1 MQRIITIDLMK
12 AACRKVQRAGKT
24 LGFVP
29 TMGALHEGHLSLV
42 RFSKARCDVTAVSI
56 FVNPL
61 QFGPSEDLAK
71 YPRDLE
77 RDAKLLDEL
86 GVDLLFVPRVDK
98 MYPPGAKTYVL
109 VEELSD
115 KLDGASRPGHFRGV
129 ATVVAKLFE
138 IVRPDYAFFGQKDA
152 AQVAVLR
159 KMVSDLNMDVELVVC
174 PIVREQDGLAMS
186 SRNAYLTPEQR
197 RQALV
202 LNRSL
207 LAIQAAAEAGEYDTA
222 KLIEIGKQVIA
233 EEPGAR
239 LDYFAIV
246 DPDTLDPIPD
256 VSRDALL
263 AVAAYV
269 GPTRLIDN
277 VVLASGPKRSNSSL
291 RR

>member
-1 MQRIITIDLMK
+1 VQRIHTIAEMK
-12 AACRKVQRAGKT
+12 SACRSLAGKT

-42 RFSKARCDVTAVSI
+42 RTSKSRCHVTAVSI

-71 YPRDLE
+71 YPRTLDRDL
-77 RDAKLLDEL
+77 RLLEEL
-86 GVDLLFVPRVDK
+86 GVDLLFVPGVDE
-98 MYPPGAKTYVL
+98 MYPSGAKTYVL
-109 VEELSD
+109 VDEISD

-174 PIVREQDGLAMS
+174 PIVREEGGLAMS
-186 SRNAYLTPEQR
+186 SRNIYLSPEQR
-197 RQALV
+197 QQALV

-207 LAIQAAAEAGEYDTA
+207 LRIQAAADTGEHDTA

-246 DPDTLDPIPD
+246 DPETLGPVADI
-256 VSRDALL
+256 SRGALV

-277 VVLASGPKRSNSSL
+277 VMLATRSVPG
-291 RR
+291 

>member
-1 MQRIITIDLMK
+1 VQHIHTIAEMK
-12 AACRKVQRAGKT
+12 SACRRLAGKA

-42 RFSKARCDVTAVSI
+42 RASKSRCDVTAVSI

-71 YPRDLE
+71 YPRTLDH
-77 RDAKLLDEL
+77 DALLLDEF
-86 GVDLLFVPRVDK
+86 GVDLLFVPGVDE
-98 MYPPGAKTYVL
+98 MYPSGAKTCVL
-109 VEELSD
+109 VDELSD

-174 PIVREQDGLAMS
+174 PIVREKDGLAMS
-186 SRNAYLTPEQR
+186 SRNVYLTPEQR
-197 RQALV
+197 QQALV
-202 LNRSL
+202 LHRSL
-207 LAIQAAAEAGEYDTA
+207 IKLQGAAEAGERETA
-222 KLIEIGKQVIA
+222 KLIELGKQIIG
-233 EEPGAR
+233 EESGAR

-246 DPDTLDPIPD
+246 DPDTLDPVRD
-256 VSRDALL
+256 VSRGALV

-269 GPTRLIDN
+269 GATRLIDN
-277 VVLASGPKRSNSSL
+277 IVLAASS
-291 RR
+291 

>member
-115 KLDGASRPGHFRGV
+115 KLDGASRRDTF
-129 ATVVAKLFE
+129 
-138 IVRPDYAFFGQKDA
+138 
-152 AQVAVLR
+152 AVLQRWWQSCLRSFGRILHSLAR
-159 KMVSDLNMDVELVVC
+159 K
-174 PIVREQDGLAMS
+174 
-186 SRNAYLTPEQR
+186 TR
-197 RQALV
+197 R
-202 LNRSL
+202 RS
-207 LAIQAAAEAGEYDTA
+207 QSCT
-222 KLIEIGKQVIA
+222 
-233 EEPGAR
+233 
-239 LDYFAIV
+239 
-246 DPDTLDPIPD
+246 
-256 VSRDALL
+256 
-263 AVAAYV
+263 
-269 GPTRLIDN
+269 
-277 VVLASGPKRSNSSL
+277 
-291 RR
+291 